1 MILIVAF
8 ILGAALGALRA
19 SRRGGNRADMVQYA
33 LAHGVAALV
42 LTAGAALIAALA
54 GFSPG

>member
-1 MILIVAF
+1 MILIFAF
-8 ILGAALGALRA
+8 ILGAGLGALRA
-19 SRRGGNRADMVQYA
+19 RRRGGNRADVVQYA

-42 LTAGAALIAALA
+42 LTAGVALIAALA

>member
-1 MILIVAF
+1 MILIIAF
-8 ILGAALGALRA
+8 ILGVALGAVRA
-19 SRRGGNRADMVQYA
+19 RRRGGNRADIVQYG

-42 LTAGAALIAALA
+42 LTAGVALIAALA